1 MTRVLVITAA
11 VLALASPGA
20 RADEAPG
27 RFDVAPFV
35 GAYIPTGDQ
44 RDLLDDAV
52 SVGLTAS
59 YDVHRYLAV
68 VGGFSW
74 TPTQAKGLAVNDDLD
89 LFQYDVGL
97 EGHYPFAFGGGVT
110 VQPFLAVGG
119 GARTYSLRDLDVD
132 AETDFG
138 GYVAAGLTAQRG
150 QFTLRLGARDNL
162 TAFDGLSGDDEGT
175 TRNDLGVFAGIGM
188 RF

>member
-1 MTRVLVITAA
+1 MNKLLVITAA
-11 VLALASPGA
+11 VAGFASTVA
-20 RADEAPG
+20 RAEEAPR

-59 YDVHRYLAV
+59 YDVLPYVAV
-68 VGGFSW
+68 LGSFSW
-74 TPTQAKGLAVNDDLD
+74 APTQVKGLARDNDLD
-89 LFQYDVGL
+89 LFQYDVGV
-97 EGHYPFAFGGGVT
+97 EGHYPFAVTGGWT
-110 VQPFLAVGG
+110 VQPFLGVGA

-132 AETDFG
+132 AETDFA
-138 GYVAAGLTAQRG
+138 GYVAAGLGVQRG
-150 QFTLRLGARDNL
+150 PFTLRVSARDYI
-162 TAFDGLSGDDEGT
+162 TAFDGLSGNEDAT